1 MKYLILFSTMLF
13 FTLSGFGQ
21 SEKQT
26 FESPN
31 MKAIIATHKT
41 IAILPIKVTISYK
54 RLPKGFDADGNRIE
68 ELKQGINIQEGMY
81 TYLLRKAKS
90 YTVTCQDVQTTNIL
104 LKKAGIFDK
113 LDETLKDSICKIL
126 KVDAVIYASY
136 AYEKTASDAGAIA
149 KSLLLHPILPTFR
162 GSSVASSV
170 ASGLLIMNINDGT
183 TGELIWRFTKEM
195 NESVIS
201 SANAMV
207 EHMMRKVAR
216 NFPYVAFALQ
226 DK

>member
-13 FTLSGFGQ
+13 FTLSGFGQSVFGQ

-54 RLPKGFDADGNRIE
+54 RLPKEFDAEGNRIE

-81 TYLLRKAKS
+81 TYLLRKAKN

-126 KVDAVIYASY
+126 KVDAVICASY
-136 AYEKTASDAGAIA
+136 AYEKTASEVGAIA
-149 KSLLLHPILPTFR
+149 KALLIPNIIAPFGRSRTI
-162 GSSVASSV
+162 APV
-170 ASGLLIMNINDGT
+170 ASGLLIMNINDGKS
-183 TGELIWRFTKEM
+183 GELLWRFTKEM
-195 NESVIS
+195 NEDLLS
-201 SANAMV
+201 SANEMV
-207 EHMMRKVAR
+207 ERMMRKVAR
-216 NFPYVAFALQ
+216 NFPYE
-226 DK
+226 K

>member
-1 MKYLILFSTMLF
+1 M
-13 FTLSGFGQ
+13 
-21 SEKQT
+21 
-26 FESPN
+26 
-31 MKAIIATHKT
+31 
-41 IAILPIKVTISYK
+41 
-54 RLPKGFDADGNRIE
+54 
-68 ELKQGINIQEGMY
+68 
-81 TYLLRKAKS
+81 
-90 YTVTCQDVQTTNIL
+90 

-149 KSLLLHPILPTFR
+149 KSLLLNPILLR
-162 GSSVASSV
+162 GSSV

-195 NESVIS
+195 NEGVIS
-201 SANAMV
+201 SANEMV
-207 EHMMRKVAR
+207 ERMMRKVAR

>member
-68 ELKQGINIQEGMY
+68 ELKQGINIQENMY
-81 TYLLRKAKS
+81 TYLLRKATS

-113 LDETLKDSICKIL
+113 LDDTLKDSICKIL
-126 KVDAVIYASY
+126 KVDAIIGASY
-136 AYEKTASDAGAIA
+136 AYEKTASEAGAIA
-149 KSLLLHPILPTFR
+149 KSLLINPILPTFR
-162 GSSVASSV
+162 GPNI

-183 TGELIWRFTKEM
+183 TGELIWRFTKEK
-195 NESVIS
+195 NQDVFS

>member
-1 MKYLILFSTMLF
+1 MLF
-13 FTLSGFGQ
+13 FKLSGFGQ

-90 YTVTCQDVQTTNIL
+90 YTVTCQDVQTTNI
-104 LKKAGIFDK
+104 
-113 LDETLKDSICKIL
+113 
-126 KVDAVIYASY
+126 
-136 AYEKTASDAGAIA
+136 
-149 KSLLLHPILPTFR
+149 
-162 GSSVASSV
+162 
-170 ASGLLIMNINDGT
+170 
-183 TGELIWRFTKEM
+183 
-195 NESVIS
+195 
-201 SANAMV
+201 
-207 EHMMRKVAR
+207 
-216 NFPYVAFALQ
+216 
-226 DK
+226 